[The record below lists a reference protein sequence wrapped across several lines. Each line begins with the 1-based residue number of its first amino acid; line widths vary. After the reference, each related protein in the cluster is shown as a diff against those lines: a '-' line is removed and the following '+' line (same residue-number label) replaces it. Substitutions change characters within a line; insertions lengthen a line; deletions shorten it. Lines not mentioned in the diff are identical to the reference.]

1 MQDQNVQQII
11 NDLVKNY
18 QPEKVILF
26 GSRIGGK
33 THKWSD
39 VDLVAIKKTNKNFYD
54 RIGEASA
61 SFNHILPVDVIV
73 YTPEE
78 FEQMSRENRFVKE
91 EVIRKGKMVYE
102 QPR

>member
-1 MQDQNVQQII
+1 MSNQVQQII
-11 NDLVKNY
+11 DELVKNY

-26 GSRIGGK
+26 GSRVGGK

-61 SFNHILPVDVIV
+61 SFKHTLPVDVIV

-78 FEQMSRENRFVKE
+78 FKQMAMESKFVKE
-91 EVIRKGKMVYE
+91 EVIKKGKVIYE
-102 QPR
+102 QSR

>member
-1 MQDQNVQQII
+1 MSTQVQQII
-11 NDLVKNY
+11 DELVKNY

-26 GSRIGGK
+26 GSRVVGK

-39 VDLVAIKKTNKNFYD
+39 VDLVAIKKTSKNFYD

-61 SFNHILPVDVIV
+61 SFKHILPVDIIV

-78 FEQMSRENRFVKE
+78 FVLMVMESRFVKE
-91 EVIRKGKMVYE
+91 EVIKKGKVVYE
-102 QPR
+102 QSR